1 MESDSIDDMIVYD
14 EDSIGETVAPPDVPE
29 RPDGEKTNEKC
40 IVANMV
46 SMYQCQECNAVVST
60 AEEFLSHHQIMH
72 SGSREVMV
80 EFMKD
85 GVQAEPD
92 SDVDVKYVCSL
103 CYGVFESV
111 QHTRDHMIVDHR
123 LKEVGAK
130 EDPGSSAPSNP
141 SSDSNE
147 EKTEDNAGKEQWK
160 PISLKQL
167 KTKLTRNLTH
177 KCTVKGCLYKFESTE
192 KRDIHLKCHC
202 SVENIRNFKCPE
214 CGEGHKSWRTCGL
227 HMWKEHKID
236 VDMLKCPLCNYK
248 VLTTVQIFR
257 HLQSHGPTRGF
268 ACTMCPKTF
277 SQYSK
282 LRYHSINHLDKK
294 AAAANRW
301 YSKKTCDICLNVFAN
316 SKTLSKHVSG
326 CHNQIMSYRCNIC
339 GKQSTR
345 KATWLIHL
353 RQHTGEKPFHCEF
366 PNCQFMARDPSVL
379 RKHRRRHSQTK
390 PYKCKHC
397 SYSAIQTEPLKTHI
411 RTKHPEEYM
420 KMKCDQCSFISI
432 NNELLQRHM
441 KDHKAGLVKNEE
453 HKDVDM
459 TKSKIHKSIPETSSD
474 CFLPLESTDSM
485 QSSLDTGGVTIPA
498 HSEDTQFP
506 LFNE

>member
-1 MESDSIDDMIVYD
+1 MDSSGFDDIIEYDDSEMASDCPES
-14 EDSIGETVAPPDVPE
+14 
-29 RPDGEKTNEKC
+29 EKAEEKC
-40 IVANMV
+40 IVANV
-46 SMYQCQECNAVVST
+46 LSMYQCQEPGCQVVVSST
-60 AEEFLSHHQIMH
+60 EEFLQHHQIMH
-72 SGSREVMV
+72 SGSGEVAV
-80 EFMKD
+80 EFMAD
-85 GVQAEPD
+85 TMDAGQEAED
-92 SDVDVKYVCSL
+92 EDVEIKYVCSL
-103 CYGVFESV
+103 CYGVFDSV
-111 QHTRDHMIVDHR
+111 EATRQHMIVDHK
-123 LKEVGAK
+123 LKEIGK
-130 EDPGSSAPSNP
+130 EDPTSSAP

-147 EKTEDNAGKEQWK
+147 EKTDGDSSGKEQWK

-167 KTKLTRNLTH
+167 KTKLTRNLIH

-192 KRDIHLKCHC
+192 KRDIHLRCHC

-214 CGEGHKSWRTCGL
+214 CGEEHKSWRTCGL

-236 VDMLKCPLCNYK
+236 VDMLKCPLCTYK

-268 ACTMCPKTF
+268 ACTMCNKTF

-282 LRYHSINHLDKK
+282 LRYHSVNHLDKN
-294 AAAANRW
+294 AAGVNRW

-379 RKHRRRHSQTK
+379 RKHRLRHTK
-390 PYKCKHC
+390 TRPYKCKHC
-397 SYSAIQTEPLKTHI
+397 DYSAIQTEPLKTHI
-411 RTKHPEEYM
+411 RLKHPEEYM
-420 KMKCDQCSFISI
+420 KMKCDQCPFISI
-432 NNELLQRHM
+432 NNELLQRHI

-453 HKDVDM
+453 HRDIDMM

-485 QSSLDTGGVTIPA
+485 HSSLDTGGVTIPA